1 MSKKKPPDPQ
11 VQEELRRR
19 LVVMLATARPTVWIL
34 QTGRSKIGT
43 TRYVRCFAV
52 EHDSAKETSE
62 VVDITHWIARAG
74 IGHDECRVVK
84 RSGATELVFRGGNYA
99 PKDQL
104 LAELRGKLHPALEVR
119 TL

>member
-1 MSKKKPPDPQ
+1 MSKKPPDPQ
-11 VQEELRRR
+11 VQEELRQR
-19 LVVMLATARPTVWIL
+19 LTTMLAAQPVVWIL

-74 IGHDECRVVK
+74 VGHDACRVVK
-84 RSGATELVFRGGNYA
+84 RSGATELVFRGRNYA

-104 LAELRGKLHPALEVR
+104 REELRGTLHPALEVR